1 MGETYIALPQTEQE
15 WSKIE
20 EVSKA
25 SPTWGK
31 LTSLYLKQN
40 KNGVRL
46 RKYRKHL
53 QHGGT
58 YIALPQTEQ
67 EWSKIEEVSKAS
79 PTWGKLTSLYLKQ
92 NKNGVRLRKYRKHL
106 QHGGTYIALP
116 QTEQEWSKIEE
127 VSKASPTWGNLHRFT
142 SNRTRME

>member
-1 MGETYIALPQTEQE
+1 MGE
-15 WSKIE
+15 
-20 EVSKA
+20 
-25 SPTWGK
+25 

>member
-1 MGETYIALPQTEQE
+1 MGE
-15 WSKIE
+15 
-20 EVSKA
+20 
-25 SPTWGK
+25 

-79 PTWGKLTSLYLKQ
+79 PTWG
-92 NKNGVRLRKYRKHL
+92 
-106 QHGGTYIALP
+106 TYIALP